1 MRMPGERRLERRC
14 LRCGEAFSAQRVTAK
29 YCGNV
34 CRQLAY
40 LRRRYPAGEIGP
52 FTMADLEAILW
63 RPTPPVRD

>member
-1 MRMPGERRLERRC
+1 MPGERRLERYC

-40 LRRRYPAGEIGP
+40 LRRRYPPGEIGP